1 VNVLILSTQFPYP
14 PRSGFETRVYQL
26 TRQLATRHKVLL
38 VSYASPDERRDAAT
52 LAEQLPVQIV
62 ERDETSVGA
71 KRLAQALSIASPRPF
86 SCRHVYS
93 EKMQRVITDLCSG
106 DAFDVVQLES
116 SLFCQFDFPPHVK
129 LVLDEHNIEYELF
142 WRMCQGERSV
152 ARRAFN
158 RVEHARFRR
167 FEQRSWNQVNG
178 CLVTSDR
185 EVDIVREH
193 APGVPTAVVP
203 NGVDLDYFRPG
214 SGEIEPH
221 TVVFNGVLD
230 YRPNLDA
237 ALHLVDEI
245 WPLVVERCP
254 DARLTFVGR
263 GSEADA
269 RRLAMPGVELTG
281 EVPDVRPHL
290 ARAAVVAVPIRIGG
304 GTRLKI
310 VEGLAMG
317 KAIVS
322 TSTGCEGIDVRDGE
336 NLLIGDDA
344 GAFAS
349 RVLQLFEDPALGA
362 ELGRVGRLLVES
374 EYSWNLAGERV
385 EALYDA
391 VLGSVST
398 KPLDDRD
405 RAIAG

>member
-1 VNVLILSTQFPYP
+1 
-14 PRSGFETRVYQL
+14 
-26 TRQLATRHKVLL
+26 
-38 VSYASPDERRDAAT
+38 
-52 LAEQLPVQIV
+52 
-62 ERDETSVGA
+62 
-71 KRLAQALSIASPRPF
+71 
-86 SCRHVYS
+86 
-93 EKMQRVITDLCSG
+93 
-106 DAFDVVQLES
+106 
-116 SLFCQFDFPPHVK
+116 
-129 LVLDEHNIEYELF
+129 
-142 WRMCQGERSV
+142 
-152 ARRAFN
+152 
-158 RVEHARFRR
+158 
-167 FEQRSWNQVNG
+167 
-178 CLVTSDR
+178 
-185 EVDIVREH
+185 
-193 APGVPTAVVP
+193 
-203 NGVDLDYFRPG
+203 
-214 SGEIEPH
+214 
-221 TVVFNGVLD
+221 
-230 YRPNLDA
+230 
-237 ALHLVDEI
+237 
-245 WPLVVERCP
+245 
-254 DARLTFVGR
+254 
-263 GSEADA
+263 
-269 RRLAMPGVELTG
+269 MPGVELTG